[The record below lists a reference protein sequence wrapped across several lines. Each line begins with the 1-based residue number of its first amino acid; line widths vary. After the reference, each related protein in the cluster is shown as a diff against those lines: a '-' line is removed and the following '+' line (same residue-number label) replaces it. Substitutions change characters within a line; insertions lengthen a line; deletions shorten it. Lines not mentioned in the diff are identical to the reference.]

1 MIKCNIMPEQTL
13 IKGAIELQAYSLFL
27 KRQVSLRRQ
36 TWLDHILP
44 QHPELKGKLPL
55 IKQLIEDSSSN
66 ILRYRRKS
74 NPMELAFFLKCE
86 YFQPYNTH
94 LKLALK
100 ILSDSEAIVTTAEG
114 FFERH
119 IPPLGMEKI

>member
-1 MIKCNIMPEQTL
+1 MVKYEVMARETIV
-13 IKGAIELQAYSLFL
+13 KGAIELQAYSQFL
-27 KRQVSLRRQ
+27 KRQVSLRRE

-44 QHPELKGKLPL
+44 KHPELKGKLPL
-55 IKQLIEDSSSN
+55 IKQMIEDSDAS

-86 YFQPYNTH
+86 HFQPYNTH